1 MYIFAVKRLNDLF
14 QKPQGQRMRKFTLI
28 DIESD
33 NRIVLQLKKPHGIL
47 IHYKKSKSKIDVQ

>member
-14 QKPQGQRMRKFTLI
+14 QKPQGQRRRNFTLI

-33 NRIVLQLKKPHGIL
+33 NGVVL
-47 IHYKKSKSKIDVQ
+47 